1 VSHSCRILPFSQRF
15 LAASWWQP
23 SYLQRSHPLPRWI
36 QCWGIFH
43 LFILIDLHYLTAC
56 SDEVYFFI
64 GREPVLHS
72 LLHAHSFSSS
82 YQWGPFSVHYGWSVS
97 TDQLVA
103 AGAYWN
109 PLPLL
114 AGSLSSPLTQLWA
127 HQECASFWLQS
138 PLLHMCIFS
147 HPLIL
152 GGARQLDSPPFIH
165 TQAEVPG
172 LSQGSLGCTTF
183 FRIATGRPC
192 AAYNR
197 PCPLSWWPP

>member
-1 VSHSCRILPFSQRF
+1 MKCISLSEGSQCFMHSCTLTPFRLLTRGAHF
-15 LAASWWQP
+15 L
-23 SYLQRSHPLPRWI
+23 
-36 QCWGIFH
+36 F
-43 LFILIDLHYLTAC
+43 T
-56 SDEVYFFI
+56 
-64 GREPVLHS
+64 
-72 LLHAHSFSSS
+72 
-82 YQWGPFSVHYGWSVS
+82 VS

-152 GGARQLDSPPFIH
+152 GGARQLDSAPFIH

-172 LSQGSLGCTTF
+172 ISQGSLGCTTF

-192 AAYNR
+192 ATYNR
-197 PCPLSWWPP
+197 PCPLSW